1 MDKNSIE
8 AAGQALRAA
17 HRIVVLSHIRP
28 DGDAVGS
35 VLGLGKALEESG
47 KRAIMVLADGV
58 PENLAHLPGAEDVV
72 RYAEPPWDLLVTADC
87 SDPRRFGSAVDPAAV
102 PDINID
108 HHVTNLGFGRINL
121 VDTSSV
127 ATAAILA
134 DLIPEWGME
143 IRQPAASALL
153 TGIVTDTLGFR
164 TANMTPYTLQL
175 AGRLMGLGAPLPEL
189 YRLALV
195 ERSFEATRLWGEG
208 LANLRRRGRTVWT
221 TLTLEARK
229 RSGYF
234 GMDDAEMISVLTG
247 IRDHDIFVVFS
258 EQPHGEVKVSWR
270 ASPGIDVSN
279 VALDFGGGG
288 HPAAAGAMIK
298 GDLDSVQRLVLD
310 ATERLAFLG
319 EVEN

>member
-1 MDKNSIE
+1 MNSNSIA
-8 AAGQALRAA
+8 AAGQALQVARKIA
-17 HRIVVLSHIRP
+17 VLSHVRP

-35 VLGLGKALEESG
+35 VLGLGQALEDAG
-47 KRAIMVLADGV
+47 KQVAMVLADGV
-58 PENLAHLPGAEDVV
+58 PENLIHLPGADEVV
-72 RYAEPPWDLLVTADC
+72 RYAEPPWDLLVTVDC
-87 SDPRRFGSAVDPAAV
+87 SDPRRFGLGVDPAAV

-121 VDTSSV
+121 VDPGSV

-153 TGIVTDTLGFR
+153 TGIITDTLGFR
-164 TANMTPYTLQL
+164 TSNMTAHTFQL
-175 AGRLMGLGAPLPEL
+175 ASRLMEIGAPLSDL

-208 LANLRRRGRTVWT
+208 LANIRRRGRTVWT
-221 TLTLEARK
+221 TITLEGRR

-234 GMDDAEMISVLTG
+234 GMDDAEMVSVLTG
-247 IRDHDIFVVFS
+247 IRDHDIFIVFS
-258 EQPHGEVKVSWR
+258 EQPQGEIKVSWR

-288 HPAAAGAMIK
+288 HPAAAGATIK

-310 ATERLAFLG
+310 ATERLAFVG
-319 EVEN
+319 EVEK